1 MNKFKA
7 LNSVKRIIG
16 SLLFCCLTFPVF
28 ANEKTLAEL
37 DAAWA
42 EMERAVMSGDFIA
55 YQAAYHGDAVL
66 VSGFSN
72 TSYPI
77 ATAMKRWKQ
86 GFEDTKAGKV
96 TVSLEFK
103 LSKRFHDETTAHE
116 TGMFRYATIDSNG
129 KEDVFIAHL
138 DALFVKKSGKW
149 LMMMEFQ
156 KSKASADEWAAL
168 K

>member
-1 MNKFKA
+1 
-7 LNSVKRIIG
+7 
-16 SLLFCCLTFPVF
+16 
-28 ANEKTLAEL
+28 
-37 DAAWA
+37 
-42 EMERAVMSGDFIA
+42 MENAVMAGDFNA
-55 YQAAYHGDAVL
+55 YQAAYHDDAIL

-86 GFEDTKAGKV
+86 GFDDTKAGKV
-96 TVSLEFK
+96 KVSLQFK

-116 TGMFRYATIDSNG
+116 TGMFRYATIDADG
-129 KEDVFIAHL
+129 KEDVFIAHMN
-138 DALFVKKSGKW
+138 ALLVKKSGKW

-156 KSKASADEWAAL
+156 KSKATQAEWDAV